1 MSAAQNPPRAPST
14 ERITKTAPIVHLAT
28 IYCLSERSQRTWFQ
42 KDSHNPLTALLSA
55 VVDLPRQYAA
65 VKNVL
70 GELKGRLS
78 VEEWQQIAGHEAT
91 LNHPRSG
98 NWIIMD
104 GGVGA
109 GLWYDSCFFFDFRY
123 TAACVDMCMVVL
135 TGLRRRHWE

>member
-1 MSAAQNPPRAPST
+1 MSAAQNPQELPAPRESRKQHQSST
-14 ERITKTAPIVHLAT
+14 LQQYTASPKDHNGPG
-28 IYCLSERSQRTWFQ
+28 SK

-109 GLWYDSCFFFDFRY
+109 GLWYDS
-123 TAACVDMCMVVL
+123 
-135 TGLRRRHWE
+135 